1 MEQFLQWHAQIMDV
15 DRIPTLLAAIMLSCI
30 VGVITGPLLGNAN
43 PFLWNVFG
51 KIFGNFGDRL
61 NRHNRP
67 QGDLI
72 LRGFIVTIVAL
83 ALALVLGR
91 YLEALT
97 PLFDIYSLGKI
108 TILSLTLTSGTIWFA
123 LLRLYFA
130 MEKKQVG
137 QGAYYAIA
145 HTTRRNLT
153 AGDDYGITRAA
164 LYLSARSF
172 DKGLVAPALWYII
185 GGLPAAIIYAA
196 LAALS
201 WRFAKDGFNTG
212 FAAIPMALERLMGFI
227 PSIIAA
233 MIITAAASITPTA
246 KLQKGIAAWLGH
258 KNRSPYEQ
266 GGFPLSALAWS
277 LNVSLGGASQDISGS
292 AIKAEWVGPDGATAQ
307 VSHRH
312 LHRAMFINVIAH
324 IILIASLLA
333 LYVWGNVMPF

>member
-1 MEQFLQWHAQIMDV
+1 MNDFLQWHSYIMDI
-15 DRIPTLLAAIMLSCI
+15 DRIPTLLAAILLSCI

-43 PFLWNVFG
+43 PFLWNAFG
-51 KIFGNFGDRL
+51 KIFGGFGDRL
-61 NRHNRP
+61 NRGSRP

-72 LRGFIVTIVAL
+72 LRGFLITIVAL

-91 YLEALT
+91 YLEILT
-97 PLFDIYSLGKI
+97 PMFDVYSLGKI

-130 MEKKQVG
+130 MEQKQVG
-137 QGAYYAIA
+137 QGAYFAIA

-153 AGDDYGITRAA
+153 AGDDFGINRAA
-164 LYLSARSF
+164 LSLSARSF
-172 DKGLVAPALWYII
+172 DKGLIAPALWYII

-196 LAALS
+196 LAALA

-212 FAAIPMALERLMGFI
+212 FAAIPSALERLMGFI
-227 PSIIAA
+227 PSIYAA
-233 MIITAAASITPTA
+233 LLLTLAVSFTPTA
-246 KLQKGIAAWLGH
+246 QLHKGIAAWLGH

-292 AIKAEWVGPDGATAQ
+292 AIKGEWVGPDGATAQ
-307 VSHRH
+307 VGHKH
-312 LHRAMFINVIAH
+312 LRRGIYINVIAH
-324 IILIASLLA
+324 ILFIASLLGA
-333 LYVWGNVMPF
+333 YMWGAMIVN